1 MTKRILSAAAAG
13 VLFLGLA
20 TQPTHAWNTPS
31 HRELITFSAPIALP
45 GVVLAAG
52 TYTFEVPNG
61 GISNG
66 LVRIVSR
73 DYKHVY
79 LTQFTRIVRRPD
91 ADRALRVTFS
101 EAAPGAARPVNTWFP
116 RGEDDGRQFIYN

>member
-1 MTKRILSAAAAG
+1 MTTRILSAAAG
-13 VLFLGLA
+13 VLLLGLTA
-20 TQPTHAWNTPS
+20 QPTHAWTTPG

-66 LVRIVSR
+66 LVRIANR
-73 DYKHVY
+73 NYTHVY
-79 LTQFTRIVRRPD
+79 LMQYTRIVPRPD
-91 ADRALRVTFS
+91 GDKALRVTFS

-116 RGEDDGRQFIYN
+116 RGEDGRQFIY